1 MSSCLEVMC
10 IKNGYLHRRKC
21 IHTSVFLSSS
31 DSWICGSSQVLAC
44 GTVSK
49 RFDVVLNVL
58 QSLEHDEN
66 RNRATEAQSILNGID
81 LKFVFC
87 LLICDDLLSQ
97 MKCAFDALQSVNMSI
112 TSACDLVNTC
122 ISEITERR
130 CEEACNKYVAYAM
143 EICEKYDLNTN
154 VVQEK
159 RKTKLSK
166 RLQG

>member
-1 MSSCLEVMC
+1 MYPHKRVLEL
-10 IKNGYLHRRKC
+10 KRQLDTR
-21 IHTSVFLSSS
+21 
-31 DSWICGSSQVLAC
+31 WSSQVLAC

-49 RFDVVLNVL
+49 RCDVVLNVL
-58 QSLEHDEN
+58 QSLEDDEN

-87 LLICDDLLSQ
+87 LLICEDLLSQ
-97 MKCAFDALQSVNMSI
+97 MKCASDALQSVNMSI